1 MPSQSGESK
10 FNHQKKDR
18 RKAVRAII
26 QIAALAFLSVI
37 IIRAVF
43 ITDTFE
49 PLSDDQMINSKGFI
63 ALSYFGVDRSGS
75 PKYIS
80 KEEIRKQLTTLKEQ
94 GFETIS
100 QQQIID
106 FYQKGRPLPEKAL
119 FLSFEDGRN
128 DSSIFSQRTLEKLN
142 YKATMFTYADKMNT
156 KDTKFLK
163 PNHLSQMVKSG
174 YWELG
179 SNGYRITYIN
189 VFNSKGQYL
198 GDIEENKVP
207 NKTSIEYYNHY
218 LMDFLRDEYMI
229 PKETRAEMEKRI
241 SSDYRLMN
249 SIYKKHFGKMPKAYA
264 IMHANS
270 LYNDMHSSVESV
282 NEKMIKENF
291 AIHFNRDLNSYNSKE
306 DNIYNLKRL
315 QVAPH
320 WPTNHLLMKI
330 QNDSKKSLDFVPG
343 DKKTSSRW
351 TVTNGVGEFDQDKI
365 ILTSKPGE
373 EVRAALNEG
382 LPSSFTASFD
392 LKGNVMGKQTVY
404 IQGPGQ
410 EYVKLALE
418 KNKLFAYQKK
428 KQGAEQLIFSQSLK
442 DIKWSGEDYA
452 FNKATNYDYL
462 DTQEGSRIHK
472 DEYPSTLKNEHHMIL
487 TLDKTSL
494 KVKINNQSLPSID
507 LPFGSSTY
515 SLILGGSNI
524 VQQTGHDAYS
534 DNIYDSIIED
544 VTIQTEGKNVYTVSA
559 SRIETL
565 LRDISKMGSN
575 VVDFFINTF

>member
-1 MPSQSGESK
+1 MLSHSGESK
-10 FNHQKKDR
+10 FKHHKKDR

-37 IIRAVF
+37 IIRSVF
-43 ITDTFE
+43 ITDTFD
-49 PLSDDQMINSKGFI
+49 PLSEDKMINSEGFI

-80 KEEIRKQLTTLKEQ
+80 KDEIRKQLTTLKEQ

-106 FYQKGRPLPEKAL
+106 FYQKGKPLPEKAL

-142 YKATMFTYADKMNT
+142 YKATMFTYADKMST

-163 PNHLSQMVKSG
+163 PNHLSQMIKSG

-179 SNGYRITYIN
+179 SNGYRLTYIN
-189 VFNSKGQYL
+189 VFNHKGQYL
-198 GDIEENKVP
+198 GEIEENRVP

-270 LYNDMHSSVESV
+270 LYNDMHPSVESV

-291 AIHFNRDLNSYNSKE
+291 AIHFNRELNSYNSKE

-315 QVAPH
+315 QVAPY

-404 IQGPGQ
+404 IQGSGQ

-418 KNKLFAYQKK
+418 KNKLFAYHKK
-428 KQGAEQLIFSQSLK
+428 KQEAEKLIFSQHLK
-442 DIKWSGEDYA
+442 EIKWSGEDYA

-472 DEYPSTLKNEHHMIL
+472 DEYPSTLKNDHHLIL

-494 KVKINNQSLPSID
+494 KVEINNQSLPSID
-507 LPFGSSTY
+507 LPFGNSSY

-524 VQQTGHDAYS
+524 AQQTVHEAYS

-544 VTIQTEGKNVYTVSA
+544 VTIQTEGKNVYTVSG

-565 LRDISKMGSN
+565 LREISKIGSN
-575 VVDFFINTF
+575 VVDFFIDTF